1 DRAVDLEQGGGLALF
16 HLAHQGGLILV
27 GRSGHDGDG
36 HASLG
41 GVLGG
46 QVLPGFVLLGL
57 EVQVVDLAGSGGR
70 GAAGRA
76 SSRAGGGGGGSR
88 RAAGRTTGGQNTG
101 SGHRTGGLQEVAAG
115 NHVFHRSSPL
125 FVLGLSRVYAAR
137 PGGTGMRQS
146 DKRAAPLAGRTLSPS
161 WRAGARTTVWAG
173 APCSIC
179 RISSSTQRVA
189 ISSVGWT
196 IEARAGTQKR
206 DMGMPSKPITDTSS
220 GTLYPA
226 LARARMTQMAMTSL
240 MAKTAVDWGQQA
252 VHGVVGRFKIV
263 VGQAVQPGIEGEAVV
278 LHGLLGAQAAH
289 PAGVAGGR
297 AADHADLAVPQGD
310 QTGDRLVGRGV
321 VVHPYH
327 GEVGEAQLLADDG
340 SQHG

>member
-1 DRAVDLEQGGGLALF
+1 VQLGVGQVQAVVLPVGQAHGAVDLEQGGGLALF
-16 HLAHQGGLILV
+16 HLAHQGGLVLV
-27 GRSGHDGDG
+27 GGGGHHGDG
-36 HASLG
+36 HAGLG

-46 QVLPGFVLLGL
+46 QVLPGFVRLGL
-57 EVQVVDLAGSGGR
+57 KVEVVDLAGRGG
-70 GAAGRA
+70 GGSAAGRA

-115 NHVFHRSSPL
+115 NHVFHSSSPL

-137 PGGTGMRQS
+137 PGGTGKRQS
-146 DKRAAPLAGRTLSPS
+146 YKSAAPLGGRTLSPS
-161 WRAGARTTVWAG
+161 WREGASTTVWAG

-226 LARARMTQMAMTSL
+226 LARARMTPMAM
-240 MAKTAVDWGQQA
+240 
-252 VHGVVGRFKIV
+252 
-263 VGQAVQPGIEGEAVV
+263 
-278 LHGLLGAQAAH
+278 
-289 PAGVAGGR
+289 
-297 AADHADLAVPQGD
+297 
-310 QTGDRLVGRGV
+310 
-321 VVHPYH
+321 
-327 GEVGEAQLLADDG
+327 
-340 SQHG
+340 